1 MTSKITFFFLIA
13 LVISCATMVSIPT
26 VEAQVFLPCKTTKDC
41 EYLHC
46 SSGTGQCV
54 KSQCQ
59 CSGSLTRTAKID
71 GFKTTSYAQTC
82 KVTSDCDPRMK
93 PSCLSGSYMC
103 FNGFCTCTH

>member
-1 MTSKITFFFLIA
+1 MASKITFFFLLA

-26 VEAQVFLPCKTTKDC
+26 VEAQVFLPCKTAKDC

-59 CSGSLTRTAKID
+59 CSGSLTRKAKID
-71 GFKTTSYAQTC
+71 SFKTTSYAQTC
-82 KVTSDCDPRMK
+82 KVTSDCDPSMK
-93 PSCLSGSYMC
+93 RSCVSGSYMC